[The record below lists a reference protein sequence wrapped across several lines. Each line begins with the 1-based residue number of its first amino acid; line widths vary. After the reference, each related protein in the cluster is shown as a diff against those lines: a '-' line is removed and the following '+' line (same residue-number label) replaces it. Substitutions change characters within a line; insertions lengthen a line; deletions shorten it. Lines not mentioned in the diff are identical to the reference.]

1 MLIGLKLV
9 IAKLLKHK
17 IAKLLKH
24 KSLINKAS
32 RRKYQKWVK
41 VSKMSESIKNE
52 WFLFNIM
59 LNNYPL

>member
-32 RRKYQKWVK
+32 RRKYQK
-41 VSKMSESIKNE
+41 
-52 WFLFNIM
+52 
-59 LNNYPL
+59 